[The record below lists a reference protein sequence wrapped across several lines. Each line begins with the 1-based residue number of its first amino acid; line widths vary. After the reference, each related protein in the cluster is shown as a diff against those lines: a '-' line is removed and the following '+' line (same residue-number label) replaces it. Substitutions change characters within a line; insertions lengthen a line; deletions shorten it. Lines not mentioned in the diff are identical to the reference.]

1 MKQYLVT
8 EKQLGEFLIEVIDW
22 AREFSPLS
30 KSIIQSKEMIRDS
43 EILKDFLKSQKPV
56 EVIAMGQV
64 IIYKRGGY
72 SRITIGNEDIVL
84 RFRNLVDK
92 SGKLIFIEDKE

>member
-1 MKQYLVT
+1 MKYYLIS
-8 EKQLGEFLIEVIDW
+8 ENELKELFRLANSYQFLGYMYPKNKAI
-22 AREFSPLS
+22 
-30 KSIIQSKEMIRDS
+30 KNT
-43 EILKDFLKSQKPV
+43 LKSKKPV